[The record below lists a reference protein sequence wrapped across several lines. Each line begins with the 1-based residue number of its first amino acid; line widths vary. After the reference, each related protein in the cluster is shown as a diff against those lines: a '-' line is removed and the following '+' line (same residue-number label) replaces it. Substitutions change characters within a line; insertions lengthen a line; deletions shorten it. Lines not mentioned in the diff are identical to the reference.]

1 MPSFIYRTVMELVTN
16 SNFTV
21 SIVLLDDVLRVHL
34 IGTDTLLT
42 TPIDE
47 EWTRVAITL
56 ESSTESEQSAVNISL
71 YINNTEKGTS
81 MESINFPTSILHITA
96 GLQYFG
102 FLQDFGIYVP
112 ALNETELSQCL
123 CYPNGIGNIDT
134 SVCSDALESRY

>member
-1 MPSFIYRTVMELVTN
+1 MPSFIYRTLMELVTN
-16 SNFTV
+16 STRV
-21 SIVLLDDVLRVHL
+21 SIVLLDDVLRVYL
-34 IGTDTLLT
+34 GSDPVMNTSIAG
-42 TPIDE
+42 

-56 ESSTESEQSAVNISL
+56 ESSTESEQSAVKISL

-81 MESINFPTSILHITA
+81 MESINFPTSILTINA

-102 FLQDFGIYVP
+102 FLQDFGIYLP
-112 ALNETELSQCL
+112 GLNETELRQCL